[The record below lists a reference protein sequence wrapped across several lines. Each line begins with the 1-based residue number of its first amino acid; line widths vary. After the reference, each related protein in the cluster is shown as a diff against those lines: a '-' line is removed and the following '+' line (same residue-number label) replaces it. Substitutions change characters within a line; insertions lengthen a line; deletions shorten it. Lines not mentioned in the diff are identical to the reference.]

1 MSRRGPLAATVVALA
16 ISGLI
21 VAAFAPLPLLG
32 AAGAAASDD
41 RPAARAYL
49 PSPSAEPTFSTR
61 RDAVVRSGY
70 LDAGAALRVADL
82 TVGAGQ
88 YIVSYTLEA
97 SLQSVGSANA
107 LVCGVVDSNGRI
119 DYLAQDGDPV
129 FSGAGWQ
136 RLRFAA
142 SFTLPE
148 MTAGLRC
155 NTIGSAIAIAGFRDI
170 EISATRIPDAA

>member
-1 MSRRGPLAATVVALA
+1 MSRRGPLAVTVVALA
-16 ISGLI
+16 TVGLV
-21 VAAFAPLPLLG
+21 VASFAPLPQLG
-32 AAGAAASDD
+32 VTGGAASDD

-61 RDAVVRSGY
+61 RDAVQRSGY
-70 LDAGAALRVADL
+70 LDADTTLRVADM
-82 TVGAGQ
+82 TVGTGQ

-107 LVCGVVDSNGRI
+107 LVCGVVDSNGRTG
-119 DYLAQDGDPV
+119 YLAQDGDPV

-142 SFTLPE
+142 SFTLPD
-148 MTAGLRC
+148 MTIGLRC
-155 NTIGSAIAIAGFRDI
+155 NTIGSAIAIARFRDI